1 MFIASGALCL
11 SAGALDHRARA
22 DCGGCEGR
30 KMRKKAPKAKKPA
43 PKPPTFIE
51 ALRAAV
57 KPVRKKC
64 KHQVSGVNS
73 GRLSCR
79 DFGLI

>member
-1 MFIASGALCL
+1 MP
-11 SAGALDHRARA
+11 
-22 DCGGCEGR
+22 
-30 KMRKKAPKAKKPA
+30 KPKAKKPA

-57 KPVRKKC
+57 KPVRKKS
-64 KHQVSGVNS
+64 KRNQVNRVNS